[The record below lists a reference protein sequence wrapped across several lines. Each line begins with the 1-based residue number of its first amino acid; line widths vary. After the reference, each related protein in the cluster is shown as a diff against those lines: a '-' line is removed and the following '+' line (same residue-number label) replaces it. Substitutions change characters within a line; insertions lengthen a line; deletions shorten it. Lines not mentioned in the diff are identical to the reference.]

1 MSAGV
6 NKCLVTCAVCTVL
19 FVDKLHVAADLSI
32 TINNEYLDF
41 CVKKWGSLVSL
52 DQFAI
57 SRN

>member
-1 MSAGV
+1 MSAVV
-6 NKCLVTCAVCTVL
+6 NKCCLVTCAVCTVL
-19 FVDKLHVAADLSI
+19 FVDKLHVVADLSI

-41 CVKKWGSLVSL
+41 CVSSLVSL